1 MSTQHHTGISP
12 DGLPENYPDNLIID
26 RPDLKSRPLIFGE
39 QLLTLIFWGFW
50 FYLWLP
56 FISVLAW
63 AFGFHIFYS
72 HMIALGGFA
81 GFLKQLNVFFGG
93 IFFASGILALW
104 SLYNLKRYGAY
115 SRRTAVLMTDHEA
128 LQKTFSLS
136 GDQLDTM
143 RRAKKV
149 TVSISE
155 HGRITGVFAK

>member
-93 IFFASGILALW
+93 IFSPRASLPCGVCITSSAMVP
-104 SLYNLKRYGAY
+104 
-115 SRRTAVLMTDHEA
+115 TADVQRCL
-128 LQKTFSLS
+128 
-136 GDQLDTM
+136 
-143 RRAKKV
+143 
-149 TVSISE
+149 
-155 HGRITGVFAK
+155 